1 MNIKADTIARTIVL
15 ALALINQ
22 LLAVAGKEVLPF
34 TNDDIYQIVSLA
46 ATFITSGIIENRW
59 PETKAAL
66 EANGFEVLSH
76 KSEEEWH
83 CFVCR

>member
-34 TNDDIYQIVSLA
+34 TNDDIYQVVSLV
-46 ATFITSGIIENRW
+46 ATFITSGIAWWKNNSF
-59 PETKAAL
+59 TKAAI
-66 EANGFEVLSH
+66 EADTYLTEVRNGQG
-76 KSEEEWH
+76 
-83 CFVCR
+83 

>member
-46 ATFITSGIIENRW
+46 ATFITSGIAWWKNNSF
-59 PETKAAL
+59 TKAAI
-66 EANGFEVLSH
+66 EADTYLTEVRNGQG
-76 KSEEEWH
+76 
-83 CFVCR
+83 